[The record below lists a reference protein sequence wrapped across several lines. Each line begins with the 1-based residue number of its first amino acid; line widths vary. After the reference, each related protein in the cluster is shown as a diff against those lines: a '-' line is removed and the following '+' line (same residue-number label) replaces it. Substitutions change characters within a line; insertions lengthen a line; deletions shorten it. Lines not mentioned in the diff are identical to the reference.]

1 MGPPKST
8 EDRCEDANM
17 VKDGFDSKVLE
28 ADGSNGV
35 YLLFEEERWEEASI
49 PREGLDPAELEDDD
63 DSKDFNDSPW
73 HD

>member
-1 MGPPKST
+1 
-8 EDRCEDANM
+8 M

-63 DSKDFNDSPW
+63 DDAKDFNDSP
-73 HD
+73 